1 MLARTNSYGLIGLN
15 GYPVTIEAFVG
26 KGVMKFEI
34 VGLPDN
40 AVKESKERV
49 YAAIVNSGFEFPMGG
64 ITVNLAPA
72 DVRKA
77 GSLYD
82 LPIAISIISAMGIV
96 NRTAIENIIILGELA
111 LDGSI
116 RGVNGVLPMLIS
128 ARAEAY
134 DRFILPAENKAE
146 ASSVDGVKAYPVN
159 NLRELV
165 GFLKGDIEIEP
176 IELHEWSA
184 KDSGFD
190 SDFSLINGQFAAK
203 RAAEVAAAGGHNILL
218 IGTPG
223 SGKTMLARSIPSIL
237 PGLTNEEAL
246 EITKVHSVS
255 GLMRGK
261 TGIVSERP
269 FRSPHHSAS
278 VPAIVG
284 GGANAMPGEI
294 SLAHYGVLF
303 LDEFPEFPKMTLEAL
318 RQPLEDGFVTVTR
331 AAAKAEYPADFMLVA
346 AMNPCPCGNYGSRL
360 NECRCTPQ
368 QISRYRN
375 RISGPLLD
383 RIDIHVEMSEVA
395 YEDIGSSHSGESSS
409 VIKERVTQARNIQ
422 LNRYKNCGILNN
434 SQLNTKLTR
443 EFCIMDS
450 DAQALMGRS
459 FDNMK
464 LSVRAYYRV
473 LKVARTI
480 ADLAN
485 EDMIRMIHLAEAL
498 QYRSLED
505 KYWR

>member
-1 MLARTNSYGLIGLN
+1 MLARINSYGLTGLN

-49 YAAIVNSGFEFPMGG
+49 YAAIINSGFEFPTGG

-72 DVRKA
+72 DVRKT

-82 LPIAISIISAMGIV
+82 LPIAISIICAMGII
-96 NRTAIENIIILGELA
+96 NRETIENMIIIGELA

-128 ARAEAY
+128 ARTKAY
-134 DRFILPAENKAE
+134 SSFVLPKENEAE
-146 ASSVDGVKAYPVN
+146 ASGVDGVTVYPVRS
-159 NLRELV
+159 LRELV
-165 GFLKGDIEIEP
+165 GFLRGDIALEP
-176 IELHEWSA
+176 IALQEWA
-184 KDSGFD
+184 AEDSEFD
-190 SDFSLINGQFAAK
+190 SDFSLINGQLAAK

-223 SGKTMLARSIPSIL
+223 SGKTMLARSLPSIL
-237 PGLTNEEAL
+237 PNLTKEEAL
-246 EITKVHSVS
+246 EITKVYSVA
-255 GLMRGK
+255 GLMRGR
-261 TGIVSERP
+261 TGIISQRP
-269 FRSPHHSAS
+269 FRAPHHSAS

-294 SLAHYGVLF
+294 SLAHCGVLF
-303 LDEFPEFPKMTLEAL
+303 LDEFPEFPKATLEAL
-318 RQPLEDGFVTVTR
+318 RQPLEDGFVTITR
-331 AAAKAEYPADFMLVA
+331 AAAKAEYPANFMLVS

-360 NECRCTPQ
+360 NECRCTPYQ
-368 QISRYRN
+368 VARYRN

-395 YEDIGSSHSGESSS
+395 YEDIASRQAGESSS
-409 VIKERVTQARNIQ
+409 AIRERVVQARNIQ
-422 LNRYKNCGILNN
+422 LERYRNYGIVNN
-434 SQLNTKLTR
+434 SQLSSKLAR
-443 EFCIMDS
+443 EFCVMDS
-450 DAQALMGRS
+450 QARTLMERS
-459 FDNMK
+459 FESMK
-464 LSVRAYYRV
+464 LSVRAYYRI

-480 ADLAN
+480 ADLAD
-485 EDMIRMIHLAEAL
+485 EDIIRTIHLAESL
-498 QYRSLED
+498 QYRSVEN